1 MTLLVFTRPFKS
13 LSRITKLYSKV
24 NDDETLYLSDFANCG
39 DLPLVEFQ
47 HTKINQKANGE
58 ISSEI
63 DYEEVI
69 GRDRWLAFEDIEL
82 ATNLVSLAW
91 EYLDEVFRQHNFSLY
106 IGIPTDNYICHLTIL
121 ACRKYGVPYLVPD
134 YFSVPGYIR
143 FWDVGSRVIVRKVD
157 NAEAQDVTAKLN
169 TPRFRPDWLSDIRS
183 TRDLFRLLF
192 KEKARKIVFECL
204 KRVPSRKYT
213 FHYNCIYPLGSN
225 YVSRGLDSLAVRK
238 KFISDLAGVR
248 ATAARYKNIAY
259 LPLQFAPESSLNYA
273 IPSHHFAVYK
283 TVITKMVESLPDD
296 TFLLV
301 KEHPDFY
308 GLRDPN
314 FYEVFDGK
322 ENIALV
328 DIGCSTTDLFDLS
341 NVLITTGCSSTG
353 IEGVVKG
360 QHVISLG
367 GGYYGSSGHISCIH
381 DLEKMES
388 ELPALLDTTLA
399 NDEDR
404 RTAFIK
410 FTLES
415 TMKGVYDYEYKTQTD
430 DSLHIKTISKI
441 LDLGRSGVTT
451 LEPMLN
457 GKTKAIHN

>member
-13 LSRITKLYSKV
+13 LSRITTLYSQA
-24 NDDETLYLSDFANCG
+24 NDGETLFISDFSKCG

-47 HTKINQKANGE
+47 HKKISQKVKAR

-69 GRDRWLAFEDIEL
+69 GRDRWLAFEKVEL

-91 EYLDEVFRQHNFSLY
+91 EFLDEVFTQHRFSLY

-143 FWDVGSRVIVRKVD
+143 FWDVDNRVIVRKVD
-157 NAEAQDVTAKLN
+157 DAEAQEVITKLN
-169 TPRFRPDWLSDIRS
+169 APKFRPDWLSDTRS
-183 TRDLFRLLF
+183 PRALLKLLL
-192 KEKARKIVFECL
+192 KEKARKIVFECF
-204 KRVPSRKYT
+204 KRIPSRRYT

-225 YVSRGLDSLAVRK
+225 YVSRGLDSLFVRK
-238 KFISDLAGVR
+238 KFTSDLEGVR
-248 ATAARYKNIAY
+248 ATTARYRNIAY

-283 TVITKMVESLPDD
+283 TVITKLVESLPDD

-308 GLRDPN
+308 GLRDPK
-314 FYEVFDGK
+314 FYSIFDGR

-328 DIGCSTTDLFDLS
+328 DIGCSTSDLFDLS

-367 GGYYGSSGHISCIH
+367 GGYYGSGGHISCIH
-381 DLEKMES
+381 NLEEMES
-388 ELPALLDTTLA
+388 QLPALLETRLST
-399 NDEDR
+399 DENR
-404 RTAFIK
+404 SITFIR
-410 FTLES
+410 FALES
-415 TMKGVYDYEYKTQTD
+415 TLKGIYDYEYKTQTD
-430 DSLHIKTISKI
+430 DSLHLITISKI
-441 LDLGRSGVTT
+441 LELGRRGSTT
-451 LEPMLN
+451 SEPMVN
-457 GKTKAIHN
+457 GENQLYS